1 MWYNGIVKK
10 VGTGHHGRNLMVAF
24 LMQKNMNEL
33 KLKINLSI
41 YHKFVYNAHIELT
54 I

>member
-1 MWYNGIVKK
+1 
-10 VGTGHHGRNLMVAF
+10 MVAF

-33 KLKINLSI
+33 KLKINLNAH
-41 YHKFVYNAHIELT
+41 HKFVYDAYIELT